1 MSPVNAETPG
11 DVGRSGGPSFLP
23 SSEAVWSSRTQW
35 GAILAGAFAGFAVTV
50 LMTTLGAALGITAG
64 AVGVNTADTVNAETA
79 EKAATAV
86 TIGTAVWILLTA
98 LATGIVGGWVLN
110 SCARRDRPY
119 SSFIFGGI
127 TWAVGVCVA
136 LLVASPGIGGMLS
149 GLGSGGAAAGAAAM
163 SSGAGTQQALRMTPP
178 TRSNEGPG
186 MQGRTDQS
194 QQRTLSDEEKAAVKD
209 AADKASAAAAAAAWV
224 ALGAQLISIAAT
236 MFAAGWRRHTGTR
249 VVTEVRPRP
258 LPTA

>member
-11 DVGRSGGPSFLP
+11 EVSRSGGPSFLP

-64 AVGVNTADTVNAETA
+64 AVGVNTADTVNTETA

-86 TIGTAVWILLTA
+86 SIGTAIWILLTA
-98 LATGIVGGWVLN
+98 LATGLVGGWVLN

-127 TWAVGVCVA
+127 TWAVGVCAA
-136 LLVASPGIGGMLS
+136 LLVMSPGVGGIFS
-149 GLGSGGAAAGAAAM
+149 GLGGGGGAAAAGI
-163 SSGAGTQQALRMTPP
+163 SSQQPSLRMTPP
-178 TRSNEGPG
+178 TRSTEGPG
-186 MQGRTDQS
+186 MQGRSEQP
-194 QQRTLSDEEKAAVKD
+194 RTLTDEEKAAAKD
-209 AADKASAAAAAAAWV
+209 AADKATAAAAALAWV

-236 MFAAGWRRHTGTR
+236 MFAAGWRRHTGAR
-249 VVTEVRPRP
+249 VVTEIRPRP
-258 LPTA
+258 APMV